1 MRRIIVAAVTT
12 TALALPGAALAHGSE
27 HSSGAEHHGVR
38 HAERHHRHHR
48 AHLLTFHAAQAPA
61 TTPST
66 GQGTMPPA
74 PVADE
79 RAGTIASF
87 TAGTLTITLNDGSSV
102 SGKVTPATEMECR
115 SAMASEAD
123 NGDSGD
129 DSGGGEH
136 GDRSGPS
143 GSGDGQPVDG
153 SGHDEGDRDAGD
165 DDAHDEAEHCAPTA
179 LVPGASVRE
188 AVLSVGGSGAFWVK
202 LEL

>member
-12 TALALPGAALAHGSE
+12 TALALPGVALAHGSE
-27 HSSGAEHHGVR
+27 HSIGAEHHGVR
-38 HAERHHRHHR
+38 HAERHHRGHR

-61 TTPST
+61 TTPSA
-66 GQGTMPPA
+66 GQGTIPLA

-102 SGKVTPATEMECR
+102 SGKVTPASEIECR
-115 SAMASEAD
+115 SAMASAAD
-123 NGDSGD
+123 NGGNGD
-129 DSGGGEH
+129 NSGGGEH
-136 GDRSGPS
+136 GDRSGS
-143 GSGDGQPVDG
+143 GSVDGQSGDS
-153 SGHDEGDRDAGD
+153 SGHDEGEHEAGD
-165 DDAHDEAEHCAPTA
+165 DDAHDEAEHCSSTA

-188 AVLSVGGSGAFWVK
+188 AVLSVGGAGAFWVK